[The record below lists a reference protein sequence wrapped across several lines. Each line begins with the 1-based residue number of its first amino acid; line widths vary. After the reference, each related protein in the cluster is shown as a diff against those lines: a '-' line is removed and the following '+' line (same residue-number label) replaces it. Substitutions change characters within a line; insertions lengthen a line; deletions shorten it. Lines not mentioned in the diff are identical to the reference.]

1 MEADAL
7 YVWQDREIRFD
18 AHPLQLECRKGEVII
33 DSMNSVEDTKGAF
46 PSCEGHVCVRE
57 CCA

>member
-18 AHPLQLECRKGEVII
+18 VHPSQLDCRKGEVVI
-33 DSMNSVEDTKGAF
+33 DSMNSVEDTKGEFALVASHF
-46 PSCEGHVCVRE
+46 TSCS
-57 CCA
+57 